1 MTETSALAPTEVARA
16 SASADK
22 FALLFDLSRAFSSL
36 IDLDELLPYIADQT
50 RHVLQAESCVIFLLD
65 LERQELYFPIVSDE
79 ISSVGNRL
87 KEIRFP
93 ADRGIVGWVVQQGQ
107 PTLVT
112 DVSTDRRFYGGI
124 DQQSGAH
131 TRDVLY
137 APLRTRNGVIG
148 AIGMRNKLHGR
159 FTQEDL
165 QFLDALAGSIAI
177 AIENAHFYRQ
187 AREAEARLKATVATL
202 HREIVDKHRFTEIL
216 GAPSGSMGKVFTL
229 METAI
234 PLDLA
239 VLLEGET
246 GTGKELIARAIHYN
260 GARRERQFVAVN
272 CGAFPQELLESE
284 LFGHKKGAFTSAFAD
299 KPGLFEIA
307 DGGTIFLDEIGEM
320 PAPMQVKL
328 LRVLQEGEFRRVG
341 EISLRHVNVR
351 IISATNRELMNEVK
365 QKRFR
370 SDLYWRIGQFPI
382 MIPPLR
388 ERREDMPLFLACFLE
403 RSLKKQNKSLPGFSP
418 EAIALLTHYDWPGN
432 VRELESE
439 IERAVALTPAG
450 EFISPAAISDRL
462 KTQRSLQVP
471 LSAYGQSLRE
481 VRLAFEREYI
491 GTVLR
496 QHQGNAVKTAKVLG
510 LSRQMLQK
518 KIKDYNLREQPGQE

>member
-1 MTETSALAPTEVARA
+1 MTEI
-16 SASADK
+16 SASVQTAVDREPFSAEK
-22 FALLFDLSRAFSSL
+22 FSLLFDLSRAFSSL

-65 LERQELYFPIVSDE
+65 PERQELYFPIVSDE
-79 ISSVGNRL
+79 IFSVGNRL
-87 KEIRFP
+87 KDIRFP
-93 ADRGIVGWVVQQGQ
+93 ADRGIVGWVVQQGR
-107 PTLVT
+107 PTLVS
-112 DVSTDRRFYGGI
+112 DVSIDKRFYSGI
-124 DQQSGAH
+124 DEQSGAH

-148 AIGMRNKLHGR
+148 AVGMRNKQRGR
-159 FTQEDL
+159 FTEEDL

-187 AREAEARLKATVATL
+187 ARETEARLKVTVATL
-202 HREIVDKHRFTEIL
+202 HREVVDKHRFAEII

-246 GTGKELIARAIHYN
+246 GTGKELVARAIHYN
-260 GARRERQFVAVN
+260 GPRRERQFVAVN
-272 CGAFPQELLESE
+272 CGALPQELLESE
-284 LFGHKKGAFTSAFAD
+284 LFGHKKGSFTSAFTD

-341 EISLRHVNVR
+341 ETLLRRVNVR
-351 IISATNRELMNEVK
+351 VISATNRDLLAEVK

-370 SDLYWRIGQFPI
+370 NDLYWRIGQFPI
-382 MIPPLR
+382 VIPPLR
-388 ERREDMPLFLACFLE
+388 ERREDMPLFLARFLE
-403 RSLKKQNKSLPGFSP
+403 RSLKKQEKSLPGLSP
-418 EAIALLTHYDWPGN
+418 EAITLLTHYEWPGN

-462 KTQRSLQVP
+462 KTHRSFQVP
-471 LSAYGQSLRE
+471 LSAHGQSLRQA
-481 VRLAFEREYI
+481 RLAFEREYVAA
-491 GTVLR
+491 VLR

-518 KIKDYNLREQPGQE
+518 KIKDYSLRDQPGQE